1 MSEQRDLEKLLKVK
15 YANMTGLDKETQ
27 MLFKQLEWGINL
39 GSNTMYL
46 TYEIDT
52 DQLYSVMT
60 RFDNFIQYNDGK
72 NDVNLVISS
81 YGGDVYA
88 MLGTIDYFNSLP
100 VKVNTHC
107 VGACMSAA
115 AVILA
120 CGTGKRT
127 MTENSTVMVHEGSA
141 FEVGKTSD
149 VIKGADHMK
158 KLQTNI
164 NRILGNVTK
173 KTQEFWEDVSK
184 QDTYLTSEECLEYG
198 IVDKI
203 T

>member
-127 MTENSTVMVHEGSA
+127 MTGNSTVMVHEGSA

>member
-1 MSEQRDLEKLLKVK
+1 MSEQRDLERLLKVH
-15 YANMTGLDKETQ
+15 YADMPGLDTETQ

-60 RFDNFIQYNDGK
+60 RFDNFIQYTKGK
-72 NDVNLVISS
+72 KDVNLVISS

-100 VKVNTHC
+100 VKVNTRC
-107 VGACMSAA
+107 IGACMSAA

-127 MTENSTVMVHEGSA
+127 MTQNSTVMVHEGSA

-149 VIKGADHMK
+149 V
-158 KLQTNI
+158 
-164 NRILGNVTK
+164 
-173 KTQEFWEDVSK
+173 
-184 QDTYLTSEECLEYG
+184 
-198 IVDKI
+198 
-203 T
+203 

>member
-1 MSEQRDLEKLLKVK
+1 MSEQRDLERLLKVH
-15 YANMTGLDKETQ
+15 YADMPGLDTETQ

-39 GSNTMYL
+39 GTNTMYL
-46 TYEIDT
+46 TYEIDS

-60 RFDNFIQYNDGK
+60 RFDNFIQYTKGK
-72 NDVNLVISS
+72 KDVNLVVSS

-88 MLGTIDYFNSLP
+88 MLGTIDYFKSLP

-127 MTENSTVMVHEGSA
+127 MSKNSSVMIHEGSA

-149 VIKGADHMK
+149 VLKGADHL
-158 KLQTNI
+158 KLLQKSVCN
-164 NRILGNVTK
+164 ILGEVTK
-173 KTQEFWEDVSK
+173 KDQKFWEEVSK
-184 QDTYLTSEECLEYG
+184 QDTYLTADDCLEYG
-198 IVDKI
+198 VIDEVM
-203 T
+203 

>member
-1 MSEQRDLEKLLKVK
+1 MGDQRDLERLLKVN
-15 YANMTGLDKETQ
+15 YANMNGLDEKTQ
-27 MLFKQLEWGINL
+27 ILFKQLEWGINL
-39 GSNTMYL
+39 STNTMYL

-60 RFDNFIQYNDGK
+60 RFDNFIHYNGGEK
-72 NDVNLVISS
+72 DVNLVISS

-107 VGACMSAA
+107 IGACMSAA

-127 MTENSTVMVHEGSA
+127 MTQNATVMVHEGSA

-158 KLQTNI
+158 RLQINI
-164 NRILGNVTK
+164 NRILGDVTK
-173 KTQEFWEDVSK
+173 KTQKFWEDISH
-184 QDTYLTSEECLEYG
+184 QDTYLTSEECLDYG
-198 IVDKI
+198 IVDEI
-203 T
+203 V

>member
-1 MSEQRDLEKLLKVK
+1 MSEQRDLERLLKVH
-15 YANMTGLDKETQ
+15 YADMPGLDKETQ
-27 MLFKQLEWGINL
+27 ILFKQLEWGINL

-60 RFDNFIQYNDGK
+60 RFDNFIQYTKGK
-72 NDVNLVISS
+72 KDVNLVISS

-100 VKVNTHC
+100 VKVHTHC

-127 MTENSTVMVHEGSA
+127 MTQNSTVMVHEGSA

-149 VIKGADHMK
+149 VLKGADHLK

-164 NRILGNVTK
+164 NRILGEVTNK
-173 KTQEFWEDVSK
+173 DQEYWAEVSK
-184 QDTYLTSEECLEYG
+184 QDTFLTSEECLEYG
-198 IVDKI
+198 IIDEIK
-203 T
+203 

>member
-1 MSEQRDLEKLLKVK
+1 MTDKLLKVD
-15 YANMTGLDKETQ
+15 YANMNGLDDKTQ
-27 MLFKQLEWGINL
+27 ILFKQLEWGINL

-52 DQLYSVMT
+52 DQLYAVMT
-60 RFDNFIQYNDGK
+60 RFDNFIKYNKDK
-72 NDVNLVISS
+72 DINLVLSS

-88 MLGTIDYFNSLP
+88 MLGTIDYFKTLP

-127 MTENSTVMVHEGSA
+127 MSRNSTVMVHEGSA

-149 VIKGADHMK
+149 VLKGADHLK

-164 NRILGNVTK
+164 NRILGKVTNK
-173 KTQEFWEDVSK
+173 DQEFWEEVSK
-184 QDTYLTSEECLEYG
+184 QDTYLTADECLEYG
-198 IVDKI
+198 IIDEI

>member
-1 MSEQRDLEKLLKVK
+1 MGDQRDLERLLKVK
-15 YANMTGLDKETQ
+15 YANMNGLDKETQ
-27 MLFKQLEWGINL
+27 ILFKQLEWGINL
-39 GSNTMYL
+39 DTNTMYL

-60 RFDNFIQYNDGK
+60 RFDNFIQYSGGK
-72 NDVNLVISS
+72 KDVNLIISS

-88 MLGTIDYFNSLP
+88 MLGTIDYFKSLP

-107 VGACMSAA
+107 IGACMSAA

-127 MTENSTVMVHEGSA
+127 MSENSTVMVHEGSA

-158 KLQTNI
+158 KLQINI

-173 KTQEFWEDVSK
+173 KTQKFWEDISH
-184 QDTYLTSEECLEYG
+184 QDTYLTSEECLDYG
-198 IVDKI
+198 IIDEI

>member
-1 MSEQRDLEKLLKVK
+1 MGEQRDLEKLLKVH
-15 YANMTGLDKETQ
+15 YADMPGLDTETQ

-39 GSNTMYL
+39 GTNTMYL

-60 RFDNFIQYNDGK
+60 RFDNFIQYTKGK
-72 NDVNLVISS
+72 KDVTLVISS

-107 VGACMSAA
+107 IGACMSAA

-127 MTENSTVMVHEGSA
+127 MTKNSTVMVHEGSA

-158 KLQTNI
+158 KLQINI
-164 NRILGNVTK
+164 NRILGEVTK
-173 KTQEFWEDVSK
+173 KTQQFWEDISH
-184 QDTYLTSEECLEYG
+184 QDTYLTSEECLDYG
-198 IVDKI
+198 IVDEI

>member
-1 MSEQRDLEKLLKVK
+1 MDKQQVPIKVN
-15 YANMTGLDKETQ
+15 YSNGSNLTPNQQ
-27 MLFKQLEWGINL
+27 MMFKNLEWGINL
-39 GSNTMYL
+39 EKSTMYL
-46 TYEIDT
+46 SYEIDQ
-52 DQLYSVMT
+52 DQLYAVMT
-60 RFDNFIQYNDGK
+60 RFDNFVRLNPKQ
-72 NDVNLVISS
+72 DVTLNITS

-107 VGACMSAA
+107 IGACMSAA

-141 FEVGKTSD
+141 FEGGKTSD
-149 VIKGADHMK
+149 VLKGADHLR
-158 KLQTNI
+158 KLQKNI
-164 NRILGNVTK
+164 NRILGKVTNK
-173 KTQEFWEDVSK
+173 DQQFWEGVSK
-184 QDTYLTSEECLEYG
+184 NDSYFTAEECLEYG
-198 IVDKI
+198 IIDEII

>member
-1 MSEQRDLEKLLKVK
+1 MSEQRDLERLLKVH
-15 YANMTGLDKETQ
+15 YADMPGMDETKQ
-27 MLFKQLEWGINL
+27 TLFKQLEWGINL
-39 GSNTMYL
+39 GTNTMYL

-52 DQLYSVMT
+52 DQLYAVMT
-60 RFDNFIQYNDGK
+60 RFDNFITYNKDK
-72 NDVNLVISS
+72 DINLVLSS

-88 MLGTIDYFNSLP
+88 MLGTIDYFKTLP

-127 MTENSTVMVHEGSA
+127 MTANSTVMVHEGSA
-141 FEVGKTSD
+141 FEAGKTSD
-149 VIKGADHMK
+149 VLKGADHLK
-158 KLQTNI
+158 KLLENI
-164 NRILGNVTK
+164 NRILGEVTNK
-173 KTQEFWEDVSK
+173 SQEFWEGVSK
-184 QDTYLTSEECLEYG
+184 QDTYLTAQECLDYG
-198 IVDKI
+198 IIDEI

>member
-1 MSEQRDLEKLLKVK
+1 MGEQLNLERLLKVK
-15 YANMTGLDKETQ
+15 YASMHGLDEKTQ
-27 MLFKQLEWGINL
+27 ILFKQLEWGINL
-39 GSNTMYL
+39 STNTMYL

-60 RFDNFIQYNDGK
+60 RFDNFIHYNGGK
-72 NDVNLVISS
+72 KDVNLVISS

-107 VGACMSAA
+107 IGACMSAA

-127 MTENSTVMVHEGSA
+127 MTQNSTVMVHEGSA

-158 KLQTNI
+158 RLQINI
-164 NRILGNVTK
+164 NRILGDVTK
-173 KTQEFWEDVSK
+173 KTQKFWEDISH
-184 QDTYLTSEECLEYG
+184 QDTYLTSEECLDYG
-198 IVDKI
+198 IVDEI
-203 T
+203 V

>member
-1 MSEQRDLEKLLKVK
+1 MTDKILKVD
-15 YANMTGLDKETQ
+15 YANMNGLDSETQ
-27 MLFKQLEWGINL
+27 ILFKNLEWGININ
-39 GSNTMYL
+39 SNTMYL
-46 TYEIDT
+46 TYEIDQ
-52 DQLYSVMT
+52 DQLYAVIT
-60 RFDNFIQYNDGK
+60 RFDNFIHHNKDK
-72 NDVNLVISS
+72 DINLVISS

-107 VGACMSAA
+107 LGACMSAA

-127 MTENSTVMVHEGSA
+127 MSKNSTVMIHEGSA

-149 VIKGADHMK
+149 VLKGADHLK
-158 KLQTNI
+158 KLQSNI
-164 NRILGNVTK
+164 NRILGEVTK
-173 KTQEFWEDVSK
+173 KDQEFWEEVSK
-184 QDTYLTSEECLEYG
+184 QDTYLTADECLEYG
-198 IVDKI
+198 IVDEI

>member
-1 MSEQRDLEKLLKVK
+1 MLERDMEKLLKVH
-15 YANMTGLDKETQ
+15 YADMPGLDTETQ
-27 MLFKQLEWGINL
+27 ILFKQLEWGINL
-39 GSNTMYL
+39 GNNTMYR

-60 RFDNFIQYNDGK
+60 RFDNFIQYTKGK
-72 NDVNLVISS
+72 KDVTLVISS

-127 MTENSTVMVHEGSA
+127 MTQNSTVMVHEGSA

-164 NRILGNVTK
+164 NRILGDVTK
-173 KTQEFWEDVSK
+173 KTQKFWEEVSK

-198 IVDKI
+198 IVDEI